1 MHKKALLYKRR
12 FEKKRSLW
20 RRTARELSR
29 HPIMIPL
36 VTFVVLC
43 LGAGI
48 TLLLLDKHS
57 AFKPITSYS
66 VIISHDGEKETV
78 PTNEPTVGAL
88 LARLGITLNIG
99 DVVEPSTTTQ
109 INEDNFRINVYRA
122 VPVEIIDGSQKTYT
136 FSAATTPRAVAQQ
149 AGVTVYP
156 EDYVNTVQTTD
167 FVGQQSISTQI
178 VITPA
183 TPVNL
188 NLYGTP
194 TVVRTHTTTVGAL
207 MTQLH
212 IVLKQGDSVESAPT
226 TPITAGMQV
235 FVVHKG
241 TQIQTVQQNIP
252 VPVQTVSDSTLTV
265 GTRAVR
271 QAGSAGSELVTYQI
285 STQNGKP
292 VSQVPIQTVIT
303 VQPVPEILAVGSAP
317 LNNSLAEWLYKL
329 RSCESG
335 GNYQDDTGNGYY
347 GAYQF
352 SLGTWERLGYSGLPS
367 SASPETQD
375 TAIIQNTKASSGG
388 LASQNPGCYYKEGLS
403 AFPPGS

>member
-1 MHKKALLYKRR
+1 MHKKVLLYKRR

-20 RRTARELSR
+20 RRTARKLSR
-29 HPIMIPL
+29 HPVMVPL

-43 LGAGI
+43 LVAGV
-48 TLLLLDKHS
+48 TLLLLDQHS

-88 LARLGITLNIG
+88 LARLGITLNKG

-109 INEDNFRINVYRA
+109 ISEDNFRINVYRA
-122 VPVEIIDGSQKTYT
+122 VPVEIIDGSQKTFT

-156 EDYVNTVQTTD
+156 EDYVNAVQATD

-178 VITPA
+178 VINPA

-194 TVVRTHTTTVGAL
+194 TVVRTHTTSIGAL

-212 IVLKQGDSVESAPT
+212 IVLQQGDSVEPAPT
-226 TPITAGMQV
+226 TPITAGVQV

-303 VQPVPEILAVGSAP
+303 VQPVPEIVAIGSAP
-317 LNNSLAEWLYKL
+317 LDNSLAQWLYEL

-375 TAIIQNTKASSGG
+375 TAIIQNTNASSGG

-403 AFPPGS
+403 AFPP